1 MENKMRK
8 VTYSPFA
15 HGGNS
20 VNKAMLD
27 VIIALVPVILASIIF
42 FRMSSILVLLTTTA
56 SAVTFEYI
64 SRLILKRYN
73 SCQDLSAVVTG
84 LILGLTL
91 PPNTPLLL
99 AILGSLI
106 SIVIVKQ
113 LFGGIGN
120 NIFNPAATGRA
131 FLLIAFSVPLTK
143 WVNPITPTYIDATT
157 SATPLSL
164 VKTVMLN
171 IKGGDFEA
179 ARTAYNLIS
188 ADAWN
193 LIKLL
198 FTGEVAGSLGE
209 TSALAII
216 IGLIYLI
223 VKKRI
228 HTEIVAS
235 YVISAFV
242 VAAILSFTYDLGPL
256 FPLISILAGGLLFGA
271 VFMATD
277 WVTSPMTK
285 KGRIIFGIGLGIL
298 TIIIRTFSNFPE
310 GVVFSIIIMN
320 MATPLI
326 DRHSGNKIFGK
337 VKVKS
342 NEKK

>member
-8 VTYSPFA
+8 VTWSPFA
-15 HGGNS
+15 HSGNS
-20 VNKAMLD
+20 VNMAMLD
-27 VIIALVPVILASIIF
+27 VIISLIPVILASIIF
-42 FRMSSILVLLTTTA
+42 FRMGSLLVLLTTTA
-56 SAVTFEYI
+56 AAVSFEYI

-91 PPNTPLLL
+91 PPSTPLII

-106 SIVIVKQ
+106 AIVVVKQ

-120 NIFNPAATGRA
+120 NVFNPAAAARA
-131 FLLIAFSVPLTK
+131 FLLIAFSVPLTN
-143 WVNPITPTYIDATT
+143 WVNPMTSTYVDATT

-164 VKTVMLN
+164 VKTVMMN
-171 IKGGDFEA
+171 IKAGDMEA
-179 ARTAYNLIS
+179 ARTAYSVIES
-188 ADAWN
+188 DAWG

-235 YVISAFV
+235 YVGSAFV
-242 VAAILSFTYDLGPL
+242 VAAILSSVYDLGPL
-256 FPLISILAGGLLFGA
+256 FPLISILAGSLLFGA

-285 KGRIIFGIGLGIL
+285 KGRIIFGIGLGVL

-310 GVVFSIIIMN
+310 GVVFSILIMN
-320 MATPLI
+320 MVTPLI
-326 DRHSGNKIFGK
+326 DRHTGNRIFGK

>member
-1 MENKMRK
+1 MENKLKK

-15 HGGNS
+15 HSGNS
-20 VNKAMLD
+20 VNSAMLD
-27 VIIALVPVILASIIF
+27 VIIALIPVVFASILF
-42 FRMSSILVLLTTTA
+42 FRMGSVLVLLTTTA
-56 SAVTFEYI
+56 SAIAFEYI
-64 SRLILKRYN
+64 SRLVLKRYN

-91 PPNTPLLL
+91 PPSTPLIL
-99 AILGSLI
+99 AMLGSFI

-113 LFGGIGN
+113 LFGGLGN
-120 NIFNPAATGRA
+120 NVFNPAATGRA
-131 FLLIAFSVPLTK
+131 FLVLAFSVPLTK
-143 WVNPITPTYIDATT
+143 WVNPITTTYVDATT

-171 IKGGDFEA
+171 IKSGELEA
-179 ARTAYNLIS
+179 AKNAYNIIS

-198 FTGEVAGSLGE
+198 FTGDVAGSLGE

-216 IGLIYLI
+216 IGMIYLI
-223 VKKRI
+223 IKKRI

-235 YVISAFV
+235 YIGSAFT
-242 VAAILSFTYDLGPL
+242 VAAILAFAYDLGPL
-256 FPLISILAGGLLFGA
+256 FPIISILAGGLLFGA

-285 KGRIIFGIGLGIL
+285 KGRIIFGVGLGVL
-298 TIIIRTFSNFPE
+298 TIVIRTYSNFPE
-310 GVVFSIIIMN
+310 GVIFSILIMN

-326 DRHSGNKIFGK
+326 DRHTSNKIYGK
-337 VKVKS
+337 VKVKN

>member
-1 MENKMRK
+1 MEKNMKK
-8 VTYSPFA
+8 VTWSPFT
-15 HGGNS
+15 HSGNR
-20 VNKAMLD
+20 VDKAMLD
-27 VIIALVPVILASIIF
+27 VIISLIPVIIASIIF
-42 FRMSSILVLLTTTA
+42 FRMGSILVLLTTTA
-56 SAVTFEYI
+56 SAVIFEYF
-64 SRLILKRYN
+64 SRMVLKRYN
-73 SCQDLSAVVTG
+73 SCQDLSAIVTG

-91 PPNTPLLL
+91 PPSTPLLI

-106 SIVIVKQ
+106 AIVVVKQ

-120 NIFNPAATGRA
+120 NVFNPAAAARA
-131 FLLIAFSVPLTK
+131 FLVIAFSVPLTT
-143 WVNPITPTYIDATT
+143 WVNPMTSTYIDATT

-164 VKTVMLN
+164 VKTVMMT
-171 IKGGDFEA
+171 IKTGDLEA
-179 ARTAYNLIS
+179 ARNAYSIIEN
-188 ADAWN
+188 DAWG

-209 TSALAII
+209 TSAIAII

-223 VKKRI
+223 IKKRI

-235 YVISAFV
+235 YIGSAFLVTV
-242 VAAILSFTYDLGPL
+242 VLSMIYDLGPL
-256 FPLISILAGGLLFGA
+256 FPLISLLAGSLLFGA

-285 KGRIIFGIGLGIL
+285 KGRIIFGIGLGVL
-298 TIIIRTFSNFPE
+298 TILIRTFSNFPE
-310 GVVFSIIIMN
+310 GVVFSILIMN

-326 DRHSGNKIFGK
+326 DRHTGNRIFGK
-337 VKVKS
+337 VKVKG

>member
-15 HGGNS
+15 HSGNS

-27 VIIALVPVILASIIF
+27 VIIALVPVIFASILF
-42 FRMSSILVLLTTTA
+42 FRMSSVLVLLTTTA

-64 SRLILKRYN
+64 SRLVLKRYN

-106 SIVIVKQ
+106 SIVVVKQ

-120 NIFNPAATGRA
+120 NVFNPAASGRA

-143 WVNPITPTYIDATT
+143 WVNPITSTYVDATT

-171 IKGGDFEA
+171 IKGGDLDA
-179 ARTAYNLIS
+179 AKTAYNLIS
-188 ADAWN
+188 SDAWN

-235 YVISAFV
+235 YIGSAFV
-242 VAAILSFTYDLGPL
+242 VAAILSFAYDLGPL

-310 GVVFSIIIMN
+310 GVVFSILIMN
-320 MATPLI
+320 MSTPLI
-326 DRHSGNKIFGK
+326 DRYTSNKIFGK
-337 VKVKS
+337 VKVQS

>member
-8 VTYSPFA
+8 VTWSPFA
-15 HGGNS
+15 HSGNS
-20 VNKAMLD
+20 VNMAMLD
-27 VIIALVPVILASIIF
+27 VIISLIPVILASVLF
-42 FRMSSILVLLTTTA
+42 FRMGSVLVLLTTTA
-56 SAVTFEYI
+56 AAVSFEYI
-64 SRLILKRYN
+64 SRLVMKRYN

-91 PPNTPLLL
+91 PPSTPLPI

-106 SIVIVKQ
+106 AIVVVKQ

-120 NIFNPAATGRA
+120 NVFNPAAAGRA
-131 FLLIAFSVPLTK
+131 FLLIAFSVPLTN
-143 WVNPITPTYIDATT
+143 WVNPMTSTYVDATT

-164 VKTVMLN
+164 VKTVMMN
-171 IKGGDFEA
+171 IKAGDMEV
-179 ARTAYNLIS
+179 ARTAYTAIESN
-188 ADAWN
+188 AWG

-198 FTGEVAGSLGE
+198 FTGDVAGSLGE

-235 YVISAFV
+235 YIGSAFV
-242 VAAILSFTYDLGPL
+242 VAAILSLVYDFGPL

-285 KGRIIFGIGLGIL
+285 KGRIIFGIGLGVL

-310 GVVFSIIIMN
+310 GVVFSILIMN
-320 MATPLI
+320 MVTPLI
-326 DRHSGNKIFGK
+326 DRHTGNRIFGK

>member
-1 MENKMRK
+1 MEKNMKK
-8 VTYSPFA
+8 VTWSPFT
-15 HGGNS
+15 HSGNS

-27 VIIALVPVILASIIF
+27 VIISLIPVIIASIYF
-42 FRMSSILVLLTTTA
+42 FRMGSVMVLLTTTA
-56 SAVTFEYI
+56 SAVIFEYF
-64 SRLILKRYN
+64 SRMFLKRYN
-73 SCQDLSAVVTG
+73 SCQDLSAIVTG

-91 PPNTPLLL
+91 PPSTPLLI

-106 SIVIVKQ
+106 AIVVVKQ

-120 NIFNPAATGRA
+120 NVFNPAAAARA
-131 FLLIAFSVPLTK
+131 FLVIAFSVPLTN
-143 WVNPITPTYIDATT
+143 WVNPMTATYVDATT

-164 VKTVMLN
+164 VKTVMMN
-171 IKGGDFEA
+171 IKTGDMEA
-179 ARTAYNLIS
+179 ARSAYSVIES
-188 ADAWN
+188 DAWG

-209 TSALAII
+209 TSAIAII

-235 YVISAFV
+235 YVGSAFLVTV
-242 VAAILSFTYDLGPL
+242 VLSMVYDLGPL
-256 FPLISILAGGLLFGA
+256 FPLISILAGSLLFGA

-285 KGRIIFGIGLGIL
+285 KGRIIFGVGLGVL

-310 GVVFSIIIMN
+310 GVVFSILIMN

-326 DRHSGNKIFGK
+326 DRHTGNRIFGK
-337 VKVKS
+337 VKVKD

>member
-8 VTYSPFA
+8 VTWSPFA
-15 HGGNS
+15 HSGNS
-20 VNKAMLD
+20 VNMAMLD
-27 VIIALVPVILASIIF
+27 VIISLIPVILASIIF
-42 FRMSSILVLLTTTA
+42 FRMGSVLVLLTTTA
-56 SAVTFEYI
+56 AAVSFEYI
-64 SRLILKRYN
+64 SRLVLKRYN

-91 PPNTPLLL
+91 PPSTPLLI

-106 SIVIVKQ
+106 AIVVVKQ

-120 NIFNPAATGRA
+120 NVFNPAAAARA
-131 FLLIAFSVPLTK
+131 FLAIAFSVPLTN
-143 WVNPITPTYIDATT
+143 WVNPMTATYVDATT

-164 VKTVMLN
+164 VKTVMMN
-171 IKGGDFEA
+171 IKAGDLEA
-179 ARTAYNLIS
+179 ARSAYSVIES
-188 ADAWN
+188 DAVG

-209 TSALAII
+209 TSAIAII

-235 YVISAFV
+235 YIGSAFLV
-242 VAAILSFTYDLGPL
+242 TIILSLIYDLGPL

-285 KGRIIFGIGLGIL
+285 KGRIIFGIGLGVL

-310 GVVFSIIIMN
+310 GVVFSILIMN

-326 DRHSGNKIFGK
+326 DRHTGNRIFGK
-337 VKVKS
+337 VKVKD

>member
-1 MENKMRK
+1 MEKNMKK
-8 VTYSPFA
+8 VTWSPFT
-15 HGGNS
+15 HSGNS

-27 VIIALVPVILASIIF
+27 VIISLIPVIIASIFF
-42 FRMSSILVLLTTTA
+42 FRMGSVLVLLTTTA
-56 SAVTFEYI
+56 SALIFEYF
-64 SRLILKRYN
+64 SRMVLKRYN
-73 SCQDLSAVVTG
+73 SCQDLSAIVTG

-91 PPNTPLLL
+91 PPSTPLLI

-106 SIVIVKQ
+106 AIVVVKQ
-113 LFGGIGN
+113 LFGGLGN
-120 NIFNPAATGRA
+120 NVFNPAAAARA
-131 FLLIAFSVPLTK
+131 FLVIAFSVPLTT
-143 WVNPITPTYIDATT
+143 WVNPMTSTYVDATT

-164 VKTVMLN
+164 VKTVMMN
-171 IKGGDFEA
+171 IKTGDMEA
-179 ARTAYNLIS
+179 ARAAYSVIA
-188 ADAWN
+188 ADAWG

-209 TSALAII
+209 TSAIAII

-223 VKKRI
+223 IKKRI

-235 YVISAFV
+235 YIGSAFI
-242 VAAILSFTYDLGPL
+242 VAVILSMVYDLGPL
-256 FPLISILAGGLLFGA
+256 FPLISLLAGSLLFGA

-285 KGRIIFGIGLGIL
+285 KGRIIFGIGLGVL
-298 TIIIRTFSNFPE
+298 TIVIRTFSNFPE
-310 GVVFSIIIMN
+310 GVVFSILIMN

-326 DRHSGNKIFGK
+326 DRHTGNRIFGK
-337 VKVKS
+337 VKVKG

>member
-1 MENKMRK
+1 M
-8 VTYSPFA
+8 
-15 HGGNS
+15 GS
-20 VNKAMLD
+20 VM
-27 VIIALVPVILASIIF
+27 
-42 FRMSSILVLLTTTA
+42 VLLTTTA
-56 SAVTFEYI
+56 SAVIFEYF
-64 SRLILKRYN
+64 SRMFLKRYN
-73 SCQDLSAVVTG
+73 SCQDLSAIVTG

-91 PPNTPLLL
+91 PPSTPLLI

-106 SIVIVKQ
+106 AIVVVKQ

-120 NIFNPAATGRA
+120 NVFNPAAAARA
-131 FLLIAFSVPLTK
+131 FLVIAFSVPLTN
-143 WVNPITPTYIDATT
+143 WVNPMTSTYVDATT

-164 VKTVMLN
+164 VKTVMMN
-171 IKGGDFEA
+171 IKIGDMEA
-179 ARTAYNLIS
+179 ARSAYSVIES
-188 ADAWN
+188 DAWG

-209 TSALAII
+209 TSAIAII

-235 YVISAFV
+235 YIGSAFILTV
-242 VAAILSFTYDLGPL
+242 ILSLVYDLGPL
-256 FPLISILAGGLLFGA
+256 FPLISLLAGSLLFGA

-310 GVVFSIIIMN
+310 GVVFSILIMN

-326 DRHSGNKIFGK
+326 DRHTGNRIFGK
-337 VKVKS
+337 VKVKD

>member
-1 MENKMRK
+1 MENKIKK
-8 VTYSPFA
+8 VTFSPFA
-15 HGGNS
+15 HSGNS
-20 VNKAMLD
+20 VNSAMLD
-27 VIIALVPVILASIIF
+27 VIIALLPVIAASVLF
-42 FRMSSILVLLTTTA
+42 FRMGSVLVLLTTTA
-56 SAVTFEYI
+56 SAVAFEYI

-91 PPNTPLLL
+91 PPNTPLIL
-99 AILGSLI
+99 ALLGSLI
-106 SIVIVKQ
+106 SIVVVKQ

-120 NIFNPAATGRA
+120 NVFNPAAAGRA

-143 WVNPITPTYIDATT
+143 WFNPITTTYVDATT

-179 ARTAYNLIS
+179 AKTAYNLIS

-216 IGLIYLI
+216 IGLVYLI

-228 HTEIVAS
+228 HTEIVIS
-235 YVISAFV
+235 YVGSAFI
-242 VAAILSFTYDLGPL
+242 VAAILAFAYDLGPL

-285 KGRIIFGIGLGIL
+285 KGRIVFGIGLGIL

-310 GVVFSIIIMN
+310 GVVFSILIMN

-326 DRHSGNKIFGK
+326 DRHTSNKIFGK
-337 VKVKS
+337 IKVKN